1 MVWNSFEGQL
11 RGLRE
16 KKRKMIEAPL
26 AEDYLSGMTYEQLRE
41 KYSVSNDTI
50 KLCLCSQGYP
60 DKLTK
65 AGQESDQQR
74 EDALELFLSG
84 MDRKRISRE
93 TGVTRKRI
101 DYFYKQYTRKYVNQL
116 NQERDLRLKREFL
129 GLK

>member
-1 MVWNSFEGQL
+1 MVWNSFEGHL
-11 RGLRE
+11 KGLRE

-26 AEDYLSGMTYEQLRE
+26 AEDYLCGMTYEQLRE

-74 EDALELFLSG
+74 EDALGLFLSG
-84 MDRKRISRE
+84 VDRKRISRE

-101 DYFYKQYTRKYVNQL
+101 DYFYKQYARKYVNQL

>member
-1 MVWNSFEGQL
+1 
-11 RGLRE
+11 
-16 KKRKMIEAPL
+16 MIEAPL